1 MVVLRHD
8 DQSSASGIIRYLQRN
23 GEATIRQLEDA
34 LQVSTTAV
42 REQLTHLQAE
52 GLVLIRSE
60 RHGPG
65 RPRSVYA
72 LSEKAQSRFP
82 KQYDRLIALLLHEL
96 NSEGQER
103 VNALLE
109 RVSQR
114 LADEY
119 AARMNGTDVQER
131 LKELRQLLEARG
143 VAVEVVADSNTI
155 QLFSCPYYEI
165 AHEHPEVCS
174 MERQML
180 EYVLGE
186 KLVLESSIREGG
198 HNCRFVVRESR

>member
-1 MVVLRHD
+1 MAVLRTD
-8 DQSSASGIIRYLQRN
+8 DQSSASVILRYLQRN

-34 LQVSTTAV
+34 VQVSTTAV

-52 GLVLIRSE
+52 GLVVIRTE

-72 LSEKAQSRFP
+72 LSEKAQRQFP
-82 KQYDRLIALLLHEL
+82 KQYDRLILLLLHEL
-96 NSEGQER
+96 GSEGEER
-103 VNALLE
+103 VTTLLD

-119 AARMNGTDVQER
+119 AARMHGTDVQAR
-131 LKELRQLLEARG
+131 LNELRHLLESRG
-143 VAVEVVADSNTI
+143 VAAEVVAESNSI

-165 AHEHPEVCS
+165 AHQHPELCS

-186 KLVLESSIREGG
+186 KIVLEHSIREGS
-198 HNCRFVVRESR
+198 HNCRFVVREG